1 MLSAASQLLLLMKWR
16 SLRSFL
22 GADFPASAKSAPRKL
37 RVNCSTIFGS
47 AWKSYRL
54 RYSLSSRLC
63 YIMSTKEKQATLKAA
78 FVFLVPL
85 ENEQPAEAGDR
96 ARQRGLVIE
105 EEKRERGQPSCSS
118 QRAKPVADNRF
129 ILTCWFDLVI
139 SFIILMFLVQFYTRF
154 QACTQ
159 FFTRRWLNSW
169 IRLIKVYK
177 L

>member
-85 ENEQPAEAGDR
+85 ENEQPAKQAVEHVSAGSWSKKRSASGDSR
-96 ARQRGLVIE
+96 AVHRKGRSRLLITGSFWHVGL
-105 EEKRERGQPSCSS
+105 
-118 QRAKPVADNRF
+118 
-129 ILTCWFDLVI
+129 ILL
-139 SFIILMFLVQFYTRF
+139 FLLLFWCF
-154 QACTQ
+154 
-159 FFTRRWLNSW
+159 
-169 IRLIKVYK
+169 
-177 L
+177 